1 MTASNSSLD
10 DLRIDRS
17 DDRDA
22 PRRWRWLVAVSLL
35 LVSGWGGWQLWI
47 RPAQAA
53 EVRTVTTRETTGS
66 TEDTTILNASG
77 YVTARRRAT
86 VSSKVTGK
94 LVEVLV
100 EEGMAIRQG
109 QVLARL
115 DDAMVRS
122 QLALAEARLAV
133 SRLGFAEQEVRLREA
148 ELTLGRTRRLVE
160 EGVVGTAELDGDQA
174 EVDSFAARIALA
186 REQVVVAEREIDVF
200 LIQLDDMVIRAPFD
214 GVAISKDAE
223 AGEMISPVSAGGGF
237 TRTGVSTIVD
247 MGSLEIEVDVN
258 ESYINRVQDDQR
270 VVATLDAYPD
280 WDIPAAVITTVPAA
294 DRQRATVLVR
304 IAFDQLDPRILPDM
318 GVKVAFLEEQPPQN
332 KTPQTRLLV
341 PAAAARHQDGE
352 DIVYVVRGDLAER
365 RAVRLGSVVG
375 DEVEVLT
382 GLTAGERLIVEGPG
396 GSRRWRPRGGAGMS
410 DNGTALVQVRDL
422 HKIFR
427 RGSERIDVL
436 AGVNLDLDQGEFLS
450 LMGPSG
456 SGKTTLLNLIGG
468 LDTPTS
474 GSVTVS
480 GKRIDTLSG
489 GKLSRWRAR
498 HIGFV
503 FQLYNLLPVLTAERN
518 IELPAAAD
526 PAVPRPTQEARRHR
540 AGHGGVEGPCQALSP
555 PAVWWPGATRGH
567 RPGDRHRPDAAAL

>member
-35 LVSGWGGWQLWI
+35 PVSGWGGWQLWI

-133 SRLGFAEQEVRLREA
+133 SRRGFAEQEVRLREA

-382 GLTAGERLIVEGPG
+382 GLTAGERLIVEGP
-396 GSRRWRPRGGAGMS
+396 A
-410 DNGTALVQVRDL
+410 DL
-422 HKIFR
+422 
-427 RGSERIDVL
+427 
-436 AGVNLDLDQGEFLS
+436 
-450 LMGPSG
+450 
-456 SGKTTLLNLIGG
+456 
-468 LDTPTS
+468 
-474 GSVTVS
+474 
-480 GKRIDTLSG
+480 
-489 GKLSRWRAR
+489 
-498 HIGFV
+498 
-503 FQLYNLLPVLTAERN
+503 
-518 IELPAAAD
+518 AD
-526 PAVPRPTQEARRHR
+526 
-540 AGHGGVEGPCQALSP
+540 
-555 PAVWWPGATRGH
+555 
-567 RPGDRHRPDAAAL
+567 GDRVVVLE